1 MHLSSFIFYQ
11 SLKREKEKKKKQLMD
26 LSHLNNEFCDPKFH
40 IMFLIFMPLIL
51 SFEEVEEKKELSNLQ
66 SLFIPYKQK

>member
-1 MHLSSFIFYQ
+1 
-11 SLKREKEKKKKQLMD
+11 MD
-26 LSHLNNEFCDPKFH
+26 LSLLNNKFCDLKFH
-40 IMFLIFMPLIL
+40 TIFLIFMPLIL